1 MEDKNEEKSVNQFTT
16 FFSHY
21 ARYQYRALPREISAA
36 FGAIFGRQ
44 NPNGWNRWTVYDD
57 GLIWKLLRDYAVL
70 VATALRVVVGT
81 ATLLVGPPL
90 IVALA
95 TLRAL
100 FIPFRGL
107 YLSAKVS
114 WSYWRVTRARNRQTT
129 KSSR

>member
-57 GLIWKLLRDYAVL
+57 GLIWKLLREQQGADL
-70 VATALRVVVGT
+70 H
-81 ATLLVGPPL
+81 
-90 IVALA
+90 
-95 TLRAL
+95 
-100 FIPFRGL
+100 
-107 YLSAKVS
+107 
-114 WSYWRVTRARNRQTT
+114 
-129 KSSR
+129 